1 MPAKPSCTYF
11 RYVLP
16 NGSRTYTSGIAAN
29 HARCLK
35 QALNDAKRLPDASY
49 IYWGPSAY
57 EEGLPY
63 TGFMLEII
71 HTPIVCLYRMEGTKR
86 IQIYPREVK
95 QYFTAR

>member
-1 MPAKPSCTYF
+1 MPAKTSCTYF
-11 RYVLP
+11 KYVLP

-35 QALNDAKRLPDASY
+35 QALSDAKRLPDASY
-49 IYWGPSAY
+49 IYWGPTAY
-57 EEGLPY
+57 EDGLPY

-71 HTPIVCLYRMEGTKR
+71 HAPIVCLYRMEGIKR